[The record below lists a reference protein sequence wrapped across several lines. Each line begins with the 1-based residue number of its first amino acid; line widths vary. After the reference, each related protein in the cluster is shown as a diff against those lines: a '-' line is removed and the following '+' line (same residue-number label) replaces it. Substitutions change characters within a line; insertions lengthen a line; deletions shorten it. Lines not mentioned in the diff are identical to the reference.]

1 MARHNLFGKLG
12 EDAATEYLIK
22 KGYIIRERNWRLG
35 HLEVDIV
42 AEYDNKIIIVEVK
55 TSAFNSIAAVS
66 EVNAHKQTMLLR
78 AANAYVKHYC
88 LTLGVQIDVIC
99 VVGDGPCNFIVEHI
113 EDAVRPKVRMGRCR
127 RFHR

>member
-35 HLEVDIV
+35 HIEVDIV
-42 AEYDNKIIIVEVK
+42 AEHDNKIIIVEVK
-55 TSAFNSIAAVS
+55 TSAFDTLAAVR

-78 AANAYVKHYC
+78 AANAYLKHYS
-88 LTLGVQIDVIC
+88 LSLGVQIDVIC
-99 VVGDGPCNFIVEHI
+99 VAGDGPCNFSIEHM
-113 EDAVRPKVRMGRCR
+113 EDAIRPKVRMGRCR
-127 RFHR
+127 RYHR